1 MLFAA
6 LLKAKGATPR
16 ERMARRLQ
24 WQHPEGIRPVAE
36 YWLLSSEVTVVTIVE
51 ADSVQPI
58 MAVTVQWADVFDITV
73 VPAMTGDEGL
83 QWAQQMTQQQ
93 GQQQQGQQDNAP
105 AG

>member
-6 LLKAKGATPR
+6 LLKAKAGTPQ
-16 ERMARRLQ
+16 ERIARRLQ

-36 YWLLSSEVTVVTIVE
+36 YWLQSSEVTVVSLIE
-51 ADSVQPI
+51 ADSVQSI

-73 VPAMTGDEGL
+73 VPAMTAEEGL

-93 GQQQQGQQDNAP
+93 G
-105 AG
+105 

>member
-1 MLFAA
+1 MLFAV
-6 LLKAKGATPR
+6 LLKAKGAIPR
-16 ERMARRLQ
+16 ERIARRLQ

-36 YWLLSSEVTVVTIVE
+36 YWLQSSEVSVVAIVE
-51 ADSVQPI
+51 ADSVQPL

-73 VPAMTGDEGL
+73 VPAMTAEEGL

-93 GQQQQGQQDNAP
+93 QGQDNTP

>member
-1 MLFAA
+1 MLFVA
-6 LLKAKGATPR
+6 LFKAKAGTPQ
-16 ERMARRLQ
+16 ERTARRLQ

-36 YWLLSSEVTVVTIVE
+36 YWLMSSEVTVVNIFE

-58 MAVTVQWADVFDITV
+58 LAVTMQWADVFDITV
-73 VPAMTGDEGL
+73 VPAMTAEEGL

-93 GQQQQGQQDNAP
+93 QGQNNTP